1 MRPSAWHVVM
11 HPLMWIVL
19 LMHCISV
26 GIFVYVSHVSAD
38 AEMTGTRL
46 SDGMQSVFLFFTA
59 PRSESV
65 WDSYDWICVAWY
77 MPFHRIKVT
86 DFLL

>member
-1 MRPSAWHVVM
+1 M

-38 AEMTGTRL
+38 VGMIGTRL
-46 SDGMQSVFLFFTA
+46 SDGMQGIILFFTA
-59 PRSESV
+59 PRTELV
-65 WDSYDWICVAWY
+65 WCSYDRICIAWI
-77 MPFHRIKVT
+77 MLFRRIGVT
-86 DFLL
+86 EFLL